1 MFKQLLFFYN
11 IHSSNSPEKKN
22 PSVKCSFHKILTVF
36 NIDNKKCFLSSESEL
51 FLKDHVTLKTG
62 VMMTKIQLYIH
73 YRNTLHFKIY
83 SNRKNFFLLYRLYF
97 FLNCGTILKQY
108 CLYCIF
114 LLNIC
119 SLEHK
124 RLEHERYNAIQNET
138 KTFRNLNEPK
148 HFNNS
153 AYLLILNKY

>member
-1 MFKQLLFFYN
+1 
-11 IHSSNSPEKKN
+11 
-22 PSVKCSFHKILTVF
+22 
-36 NIDNKKCFLSSESEL
+36 
-51 FLKDHVTLKTG
+51 VTLKTG
-62 VMMTKIQLYIH
+62 VMMKIQLYIH

-83 SNRKNFFLLYRLYF
+83 SNRKHF
-97 FLNCGTILKQY
+97 FLNCGTILKKY

-138 KTFRNLNEPK
+138 KTFKNLNEPK
-148 HFNNS
+148 HLNNS